1 MSSRGRGRAMRIVAW
16 AAAAI
21 VAVGCVILIYLV
33 LGPGPTDYAR
43 GKRVAIADYRERN
56 PTGVPADFKASGD
69 LQRGEYL
76 TKAADCVVCHT
87 SKEGV
92 PFAGGRAF
100 VLPFGTLYSTNI
112 TPDLETGIGKYS
124 DRNFLDAVHKGIGRD
139 GAALYPAMPYPSYSL
154 MSDADALAIKAYL
167 FSLQPVRAPAPANT
181 LIFPFNQRVLM
192 RIWAAM
198 FNPDKRFEPNV
209 EQSAEWNRGAY
220 LVDAMEHC
228 GECHT
233 PRNLAFAL
241 NNRKKFAGAIQAG
254 WRAFNITADPASG
267 IGTWSKEDLARYLST
282 GHATGHGTAAG
293 PMGEAVDESISQLT
307 GDDVAAMVTY
317 LRTTPGVATAD
328 LHAIQDKPASDHHG
342 EGLAADVAREGKSVY
357 EGSCMGCHEWSGV
370 SPGMPFA
377 TLTGSRA
384 VNDPTATNVAQVV
397 IDGAIR
403 RDGDGL
409 ASMPAFGNGYSNAE
423 IASVANYVT
432 ARFGG
437 TASHL
442 EARDVEKLRQQ
453 D

>member
-1 MSSRGRGRAMRIVAW
+1 
-16 AAAAI
+16 
-21 VAVGCVILIYLV
+21 
-33 LGPGPTDYAR
+33 
-43 GKRVAIADYRERN
+43 
-56 PTGVPADFKASGD
+56 
-69 LQRGEYL
+69 
-76 TKAADCVVCHT
+76 
-87 SKEGV
+87 
-92 PFAGGRAF
+92 
-100 VLPFGTLYSTNI
+100 
-112 TPDLETGIGKYS
+112 
-124 DRNFLDAVHKGIGRD
+124 
-139 GAALYPAMPYPSYSL
+139 
-154 MSDADALAIKAYL
+154 
-167 FSLQPVRAPAPANT
+167 
-181 LIFPFNQRVLM
+181 
-192 RIWAAM
+192 
-198 FNPDKRFEPNV
+198 
-209 EQSAEWNRGAY
+209 
-220 LVDAMEHC
+220 MEHC

-293 PMGEAVDESISQLT
+293 PMGEAVDESTSQLT
-307 GDDVAAMVTY
+307 GDDVSAMVTY

-370 SPGMPFA
+370 SPGLPFA